1 MTAGSLEAAMLD
13 MGRKARKAAD
23 ILALAPR
30 AVKDHALE
38 LAAQNIRIHANEIL
52 AANELDQTAAHT
64 RGLSGAMI
72 DRLILNPARLESI
85 AKGLE
90 VVAGLPDPVGAV
102 TDHWVQPN
110 GLDFSRVRV
119 PLGVIGIIFESRP
132 NVTIDAGALCLK
144 SGNAAILR
152 GGSDALRTSTALAA
166 QLIAGIIDAGLP
178 EHCVQLVASD
188 DRAAV
193 GAMLSGL
200 DGTID
205 VIVPR
210 GGKSLVARVQA
221 DARVP
226 VLAHL
231 DGNCHVY
238 IHRAADPDQALA
250 ITLNAKLRRTGV
262 CGAAETVLF
271 DDGFDVGPIIRAL
284 LDNGCAVR
292 GDQTIQAMDARV
304 VPATDADWG
313 TEFLDAI
320 IASRIVTSLDDAITH
335 INRHGSHHTD
345 SIVTRDQA
353 AADEFLRRVD
363 SAIVLHNAST
373 QFADGAEFGFGAEI
387 GIATGR
393 LHARGPVGL
402 EQLTTFKYCVRGQ
415 GQIRP

>member
-1 MTAGSLEAAMLD
+1 MTGAIDAGMLEMGRNAREAA
-13 MGRKARKAAD
+13 GF
-23 ILALAPR
+23 LALAPR
-30 AVKDHALE
+30 AIKDHALK
-38 LAAQNIRIHANEIL
+38 LAAQNIRVHASDIL
-52 AANELDQTAAHT
+52 AANDLDQAAART
-64 RGLSGAMI
+64 RGLSGAMV
-72 DRLILNPARLESI
+72 DRLVLNPARLESI

-90 VVAGLPDPVGAV
+90 VVADLPDPVGAV

-119 PLGVIGIIFESRP
+119 PLGVVGIIFESRP

-166 QLIAGIIDAGLP
+166 QLVAGIVEAGLP
-178 EHCVQLVASD
+178 ENCVQLVAND

-200 DGTID
+200 NGAID

-210 GGKSLVARVQA
+210 GGKGLVARVQA

-238 IHRAADPDQALA
+238 IHLAADPDKAMA

-271 DDGFDVGPIIRAL
+271 DDGFDAGPIIRAL
-284 LDNGCAVR
+284 LDHGCAVR
-292 GDQTIQAMDARV
+292 GDPAIQALDARV
-304 VPATDADWG
+304 DPAVPADWD

-320 IASRIVTSLDDAITH
+320 IAARVVSCLDDAIGH
-335 INRHGSHHTD
+335 IARHGSHHTD
-345 SIVTRDQA
+345 TIITQDQR
-353 AADEFLRRVD
+353 AADEFLARVD

-415 GQIRP
+415 GHIRP